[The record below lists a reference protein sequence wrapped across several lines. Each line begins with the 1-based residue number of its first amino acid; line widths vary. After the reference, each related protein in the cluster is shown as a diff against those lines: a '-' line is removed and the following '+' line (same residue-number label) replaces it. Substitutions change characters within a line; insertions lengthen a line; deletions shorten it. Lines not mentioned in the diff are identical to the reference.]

1 MRRGNSK
8 ATPRATPSSS
18 AALPVRARR
27 VLRLT
32 LAMTVALGSVAV
44 LGTTAGAT
52 PSAKSATSAKSKK
65 VLATLKVQ
73 SAQVTVKKKGAKS
86 YLAAKDGQALAQ
98 GDSIKTDTAGKA
110 EIDYTDGSLTR
121 LGNSTQFKISKL
133 TNKQGG
139 RQTQGTLSVGET
151 WNRAAKVSE
160 TGSFEVKA
168 GGTTAAVEGTAFA
181 VVCVKNAGT
190 LTCTFTDVVDNVK
203 VTTADGQEAQ
213 LGPAKSVVVVS
224 GDLGTINTLTYEQ
237 LANDIFIAGNL
248 ALDLQAGKG
257 KGLAD
262 ILGAPTGNAAGS
274 NNTGGPSSG
283 TGSGSPEVLGGDVNA
298 IVTVIDNP
306 AVGGEAYTQPGG
318 IVVDNPNVEAGGE
331 ATFHGSGC
339 IPNET
344 LQVLF
349 DGKLIG
355 TIQSDS
361 QGNFAGSLRIPPG
374 TAPGV
379 HLLTVRGAVCILNAN
394 INVLG
399 GRLAFTGSSNHTG
412 TYVLAGLAAV
422 VVGLVL
428 VVGTRRRRHGVRGR
442 SLPPSSTA

>member
-8 ATPRATPSSS
+8 AMSSTS
-18 AALPVRARR
+18 AAHEVRARR
-27 VLRLT
+27 GLRLV
-32 LAMTVALGSVAV
+32 LAVTVALASVAV
-44 LGTTAGAT
+44 LGTTAGAA
-52 PSAKSATSAKSKK
+52 PSAKNSTSAQSKK

-73 SAQVTVKKKGAKS
+73 SAQVTLKKKGAKS
-86 YLAAKDGQALAQ
+86 YVAAKDGQTLAQ

-181 VVCVKNAGT
+181 VVCVKNGSA
-190 LTCTFTDVVDNVK
+190 LACTFTDVVDNVK

-213 LGPAKSVVVVS
+213 LGPAKSVVVIS

-274 NNTGGPSSG
+274 NNTGNGNTG
-283 TGSGSPEVLGGDVNA
+283 TGPGGPTVLGGDVNA
-298 IVTVIDNP
+298 PIVVDQTPI
-306 AVGGEAYTQPGG
+306 VGGEQYPPTGG
-318 IVVDNPNVEAGGE
+318 IVIDNPNVEVGGE

-339 IPNET
+339 VPNET

-349 DGKLIG
+349 DNKLIG
-355 TIQSDS
+355 TIQSDA

-374 TAPGV
+374 TAPGI

-422 VVGLVL
+422 IVGFIL
-428 VVGTRRRRHGVRGR
+428 VVGTRRRRRGVQGR
-442 SLPPSSTA
+442 SFPPSSTA

>member
-1 MRRGNSK
+1 MRRGNSS
-8 ATPRATPSSS
+8 ARANDGGSDG
-18 AALPVRARR
+18 ARAHRG
-27 VLRLT
+27 LRLA
-32 LAMTVALGSVAV
+32 LAIVVALASLGALSATAV
-44 LGTTAGAT
+44 AT
-52 PSAKSATSAKSKK
+52 PSAKSSTKAASKK
-65 VLATLKVQ
+65 TLATLKIQ
-73 SAQVTVKKKGAKS
+73 SAHVTVKRKGTS
-86 YLAAKDGQALAQ
+86 GFVAAKNGQVLRQ
-98 GDSIKTDTAGKA
+98 GDSVKTDTAGKA

-121 LGNSTQFKISKL
+121 LGNSTRFKITKL

-181 VVCVKNAGT
+181 VVCVKNAGK

-203 VTTADGQEAQ
+203 VTTADGTEAQ
-213 LGPAKSVVVVS
+213 LSPAKSVVVVG
-224 GDLGTINTLTYEQ
+224 GDLGNINTLTYEQ

-262 ILGAPTGNAAGS
+262 LPQNPSSSAAGDNGTGGTGGGGGGPGAPTVA
-274 NNTGGPSSG
+274 
-283 TGSGSPEVLGGDVNA
+283 GGDANA
-298 IVTVIDNP
+298 LITVTEGPIVGAAQYPP
-306 AVGGEAYTQPGG
+306 AAG
-318 IVVDNPNVEAGGE
+318 IVVDNPNVEVLGE

-339 IPNET
+339 LPNET

-355 TIQSDS
+355 TIQSDA
-361 QGNFAGSLRIPPG
+361 QGNFAGTLTIPAG
-374 TAPGV
+374 TAPGI
-379 HLLTVRGAVCILNAN
+379 HLLTVRGAVCVLNAN

-399 GRLAFTGSSNHTG
+399 AKLAFTGSSSHTG
-412 TYVLAGLAAV
+412 TFVLAGLAAIM
-422 VVGLVL
+422 VGFVL
-428 VVGTRRRRHGVRGR
+428 IVGTRRRRRGAHGG
-442 SLPPSSTA
+442 SAPPSTA

>member
-1 MRRGNSK
+1 VSTRRG
-8 ATPRATPSSS
+8 
-18 AALPVRARR
+18 
-27 VLRLT
+27 LRLV
-32 LAMTVALGSVAV
+32 LALTVALASVAV
-44 LGTTAGAT
+44 LGTTAGAVA
-52 PSAKSATSAKSKK
+52 SAKNSTKAQSKT

-73 SAQVTVKKKGAKS
+73 SAQVTVKKQGAKS
-86 YLAAKDGQALAQ
+86 YVAAKDGQTLTQ
-98 GDSIKTDTAGKA
+98 GDAIKTDTAGKA

-121 LGNSTQFKISKL
+121 LGNSTQFTISKL

-190 LTCTFTDVVDNVK
+190 VTCTFTDVVDNVK
-203 VTTADGQEAQ
+203 VTTADGQVAQ
-213 LGPAKSVVVVS
+213 LGPAKSVVVAS
-224 GDLGTINTLTYEQ
+224 GNLGNINTLTYEQ

-257 KGLAD
+257 NGLAD
-262 ILGAPTGNAAGS
+262 LPPPTTNNAAG
-274 NNTGGPSSG
+274 NNAGGPNTGN
-283 TGSGSPEVLGGDVNA
+283 GSGAPQVLGGDVNA
-298 IVTVIDNP
+298 LVTVTDNP

-318 IVVDNPNVEAGGE
+318 IVVDNPNVDVGGE

-339 IPNET
+339 LPGET

-361 QGNFAGSLRIPPG
+361 QGNFAGSLTIPLG

-379 HLLTVRGAVCILNAN
+379 HLLTVRGSVCILNAD
-394 INVLG
+394 ITVLG

-422 VVGLVL
+422 VAGLVL
-428 VVGTRRRRHGVRGR
+428 VVGTRRRRRGVMGR